1 MIRLVA
7 LPALFAAFAV
17 APTAYAADE
26 GTTADFR
33 CMAVALVMSG
43 NANPQ
48 IKNAGSMASLYYLGR
63 LDARASGAAFEA
75 GLKQELAHL
84 TPQEVQTEALR
95 CGQQLKA
102 RGEAVQDIAQRLT
115 GAAAPKAP

>member
-7 LPALFAAFAV
+7 LPAAFAAFAV
-17 APTAYAADE
+17 ASTAYAADE

-63 LDARASGAAFEA
+63 LDARTSGADFEA
-75 GLKQELAHL
+75 GLKQEMAHL
-84 TPQEVQTEALR
+84 TAQEVQAEALR